1 MNSLSDS
8 INHAFQEATSSHG
21 PCPLTDAAN
30 RHSVLSGLSAPDL
43 VHQTTDA
50 PAAPAVLDQLWPAV
64 IDSYRVGPSPF
75 WGAVVLKMVLPTLL
89 DKVADLRYEP
99 KLADDVDQQLI
110 SGVLHAAAT
119 GRLPDPARWTPNR
132 LATRAVTRTGR
143 WLEAETRARCLY
155 LLELPERPAEPA
167 PARDSDHDDL
177 ATLQALLRPAGLED
191 ATVMLLYRNRVLGE
205 ALAGIAEELCLN
217 DALLRMRRLRAL
229 ERIRRHLAA

>member
-8 INHAFQEATSSHG
+8 INHAFEEATSSYG

-30 RHSVLSGLSAPDL
+30 RHTVLSWLSALDL

-89 DKVADLRYEP
+89 DKVGVLRYE
-99 KLADDVDQQLI
+99 LDLVEDVDQQLF
-110 SGVLHAAAT
+110 SGVLRAAAT

-132 LATRAVTRTGR
+132 LATRAVTGTGR
-143 WLEAETRARCLY
+143 WLEAEARAQCVY
-155 LLELPERPAEPA
+155 LGELPERAAEPA
-167 PARDSDHDDL
+167 AAPDSDQDDL
-177 ATLQALLRPAGLED
+177 ETLLALLRTAGLED
-191 ATVMLLYRNRVLGE
+191 ATVILLYRKRVLGE
-205 ALAGIAEELCLN
+205 PLAGIAEELCLN
-217 DALLRMRRLRAL
+217 EALLRMRRLRAL
-229 ERIRRHLAA
+229 ERIRRQLAA

>member
-8 INHAFQEATSSHG
+8 INNAFEEATTSHG
-21 PCPLTDAAN
+21 SCPLTDAAK
-30 RHSVLSGLSAPDL
+30 RHPVLSGRTAAHL
-43 VHQTTDA
+43 V
-50 PAAPAVLDQLWPAV
+50 DQAWDEAMPPVCRDSLWMAV
-64 IDSYRVGPSPF
+64 IDSYRVGPRPF

-89 DKVADLRYEP
+89 DKLANLRYE
-99 KLADDVDQQLI
+99 LELVEDLDQDLI
-110 SGVLHAAAT
+110 SGVLRAAAT

-155 LLELPERPAEPA
+155 LRELPERPAEPA
-167 PARDSDHDDL
+167 PVRDSDHDDL
-177 ATLQALLRPAGLED
+177 ATLLALLRPAGLED

-205 ALAGIAEELCLN
+205 PLAGIADELCLN